1 MGYFEEIYTLED
13 IVVFKAIFL
22 IKRIF
27 TFFSLILKNQYI
39 YLEWNM
45 YTQFIIRYKILS
57 QDFYLFKSYKLRAK
71 NFQILFINSTMKRWD
86 GQEAI
91 NNYL

>member
-1 MGYFEEIYTLED
+1 
-13 IVVFKAIFL
+13 
-22 IKRIF
+22 
-27 TFFSLILKNQYI
+27 
-39 YLEWNM
+39 M

-86 GQEAI
+86 EQEAI